1 MTVYGHAPSSVPPSR
16 DRTLTGRVVMSN
28 DIDLKRNRFFEAAS
42 PLLERFGY
50 RKTTVEEICRAAGM
64 SKRTFYDLFD
74 DKEHFFVEL
83 TTVLMNRMVEKWEA
97 NLPSDLDPF
106 ERFSALLD
114 LYPQLL
120 REQPSMRVF
129 LEDIDLLRIMGEKVD
144 QIRLIQIGGPL
155 HSILTEGQAAGTFR
169 EMDSEI
175 AIWLIF
181 ALLDSVYLL
190 FPGLMGIPGA
200 LDDPVLAEETKQ
212 FILRGLGVAP
222 HDNRS

>member
-1 MTVYGHAPSSVPPSR
+1 
-16 DRTLTGRVVMSN
+16 MS
-28 DIDLKRNRFFEAAS
+28 DDLDTKQERFFEAAS
-42 PLLERFGY
+42 PLFERFGY

-83 TTVLMNRMVEKWEA
+83 TTALMNQMVEKWEA
-97 NLPSDLDPF
+97 DLPTDLDPY
-106 ERFSALLD
+106 ERFCALLD

-120 REQPSMRVF
+120 REQPSIRVF
-129 LEDIDLLRIMGEKVD
+129 FEDIDLLRIMGERVD

-155 HSILTEGQAAGTFR
+155 HSILTEGQSTGMFR

-200 LDDPVLAEETKQ
+200 LDNPVLADETKQ
-212 FILRGLGVAP
+212 FILKGLGVAP
-222 HDNRS
+222 PDNRS